1 MLDIHKQLEWLMSG
15 TDDVVSPALLK
26 DKLERSAQ
34 EGRPLTVKLGVDPTA
49 PDIHLGHTVVIEKLR
64 QFQELGH
71 RVVFLIGDMTG
82 RIGDPTDR
90 AATRKQ
96 LGADEVKAF
105 AATYI
110 DQARKI
116 LDADRLILRYN
127 SEWLEPMQ
135 LADTIQLMGQITV
148 ARLLERDDFH
158 HRFTEHVPI
167 HFHELLY
174 PLMQGY
180 DSVALEA
187 DVELGGTDQRFNIM
201 TARQIQE
208 AYGLEPEVGVF
219 LPILEGTDGV
229 RRMGK
234 SLGNYV
240 GISEAPEEMYGKIMS
255 IPDTLIS
262 RWAMLLLGE
271 DRAAWDER
279 VQTHNPRDVKADLA
293 LRLVARFWGD
303 APASDAQAS
312 FNRRF
317 REHQVPDDMPL
328 VAILQDPWKTSAIEC
343 VAWMPD
349 VPSKQEARRLLQQGA
364 VFIDGI
370 RVAVT
375 DTVEVRAGSWLRIG
389 RRRYYRLTV

>member
-1 MLDIHKQLEWLMSG
+1 MCIIYS
-15 TDDVVSPALLK
+15 
-26 DKLERSAQ
+26 
-34 EGRPLTVKLGVDPTA
+34 TV
-49 PDIHLGHTVVIEKLR
+49 
-64 QFQELGH
+64 
-71 RVVFLIGDMTG
+71 
-82 RIGDPTDR
+82 
-90 AATRKQ
+90 
-96 LGADEVKAF
+96 
-105 AATYI
+105 
-110 DQARKI
+110 
-116 LDADRLILRYN
+116 
-127 SEWLEPMQ
+127 
-135 LADTIQLMGQITV
+135 
-148 ARLLERDDFH
+148 
-158 HRFTEHVPI
+158 
-167 HFHELLY
+167 
-174 PLMQGY
+174 
-180 DSVALEA
+180 
-187 DVELGGTDQRFNIM
+187 
-201 TARQIQE
+201 
-208 AYGLEPEVGVF
+208 
-219 LPILEGTDGV
+219 GV
-229 RRMGK
+229 RRRGK

-271 DRAAWDER
+271 DRVAWDER
-279 VQTHNPRDVKADLA
+279 VQTQNPRDVKADLA

-303 APASDAQAS
+303 APANDAQAS